1 MYAELRSQDAEYDEK
16 VKQQMKEKSV
26 ADQKASS
33 KKKPLIEEL
42 D

>member
-1 MYAELRSQDAEYDEK
+1 MYAEFRAQDAEYDEK
-16 VKQQMKEKSV
+16 MKEQMKEKSIKEQE
-26 ADQKASS
+26 AKS